1 MNCAMPSNLFD
12 IYLSVFFSSSHDYL
26 PPNVYARFLL
36 ASYNSLIHLA
46 AFLHTTD
53 ESNAACRA
61 WRRWCSD
68 QVQLLQT
75 HTHRPAR
82 PPGARPKVGEAKARA
97 RPAPN
102 RPWWHPWPPTRLA
115 HTQTKKQRTKTHSL
129 RTLSRT
135 HAKRTHNTRA
145 RAHTHTPAQSR
156 AAPGRARQRRAGPK
170 NRLSGFFSAARRRGC
185 VGVARHRSGSSLRR
199 ALSSGRGFD
208 STGRRPAGHAR
219 AGRRG

>member
-135 HAKRTHNTRA
+135 HAKRTHNPRA
-145 RAHTHTPAQSR
+145 RAHTHTHIPR
-156 AAPGRARQRRAGPK
+156 AGQRRAGPD
-170 NRLSGFFSAARRRGC
+170 SAGPAPRT
-185 VGVARHRSGSSLRR
+185 ASADSLRR
-199 ALSSGRGFD
+199 PGGAVVLGWRGTAPD
-208 STGRRPAGHAR
+208 QACAAR
-219 AGRRG
+219 